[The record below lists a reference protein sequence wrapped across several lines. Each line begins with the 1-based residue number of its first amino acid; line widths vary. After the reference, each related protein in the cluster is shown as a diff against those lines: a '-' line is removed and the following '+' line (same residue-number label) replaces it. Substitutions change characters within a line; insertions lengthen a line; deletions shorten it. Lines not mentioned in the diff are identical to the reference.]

1 MSRIEDNRD
10 PGYEPRSVVITYT
23 VTIDATIADCDD
35 EDDTVRDM
43 RATLAHATRALP
55 GCNEISIEVAGACH
69 AYDDLLA
76 ACSLALDFVLFHADG
91 KTSTETSLRAAIA
104 KATKAK
110 GGAR

>member
-55 GCNEISIEVAGACH
+55 GCNEISIEVEGSSPIVARLLSACEEALCCIASFH
-69 AYDDLLA
+69 DSEMCRDDA
-76 ACSLALDFVLFHADG
+76 V
-91 KTSTETSLRAAIA
+91 KVLRAAIA
-104 KATKAK
+104 KAK